1 MKCRSDREFDVPSD
15 ENLPECLAQCSA
27 DKPQPPDDYNITLD
41 IERTSPDQKIWER
54 EELW

>member
-27 DKPQPPDDYNITLD
+27 DKPQPPNDTNIILD
-41 IERTSPDQKIWER
+41 VERTSPDQKIWER

>member
-41 IERTSPDQKIWER
+41 VERTIPDQKIWER